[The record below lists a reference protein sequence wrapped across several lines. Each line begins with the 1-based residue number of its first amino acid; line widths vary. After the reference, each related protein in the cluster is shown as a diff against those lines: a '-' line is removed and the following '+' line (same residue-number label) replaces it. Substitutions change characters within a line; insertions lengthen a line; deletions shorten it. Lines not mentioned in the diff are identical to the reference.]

1 MRNVIE
7 INELKKTYS
16 NGFCALKGIS
26 LSVKEGEILGLIGK
40 NGAGKSTT
48 IRILLN
54 LINQTSGEVKIN
66 GFDPRKDI
74 KLINSFTSFVP
85 SEVSYYGGLRVKDI
99 INYSMRISNVKDYE
113 KANRLYEYLEI
124 NPERKIDELSLGNR
138 KKVSIIQALIK
149 SPTVSILD
157 EPTSGL
163 DTLIQEKLFHLLM
176 KEKKNGTSILLSSHN
191 LQEVEKYCDRVAI
204 IKDGNLIEVAEIDKF
219 KSDVLNVTYTKDGK
233 EYKMIWGNSI
243 HDLLKELTKI
253 NPDTLEIKK
262 PSIEE
267 EFMKHYEED

>member
-1 MRNVIE
+1 M
-7 INELKKTYS
+7 KKQ
-16 NGFCALKGIS
+16 I
-26 LSVKEGEILGLIGK
+26 
-40 NGAGKSTT
+40 
-48 IRILLN
+48 
-54 LINQTSGEVKIN
+54 
-66 GFDPRKDI
+66 
-74 KLINSFTSFVP
+74 
-85 SEVSYYGGLRVKDI
+85 
-99 INYSMRISNVKDYE
+99 DYM
-113 KANRLYEYLEI
+113 
-124 NPERKIDELSLGNR
+124 
-138 KKVSIIQALIK
+138 SILIK
-149 SPTVSILD
+149 SPTVIILD

-163 DTLIQEKLFHLLM
+163 DPLIQEKLFHLLM

>member
-1 MRNVIE
+1 
-7 INELKKTYS
+7 
-16 NGFCALKGIS
+16 
-26 LSVKEGEILGLIGK
+26 
-40 NGAGKSTT
+40 
-48 IRILLN
+48 
-54 LINQTSGEVKIN
+54 
-66 GFDPRKDI
+66 
-74 KLINSFTSFVP
+74 
-85 SEVSYYGGLRVKDI
+85 
-99 INYSMRISNVKDYE
+99 
-113 KANRLYEYLEI
+113 
-124 NPERKIDELSLGNR
+124 
-138 KKVSIIQALIK
+138 
-149 SPTVSILD
+149 
-157 EPTSGL
+157 
-163 DTLIQEKLFHLLM
+163 M